1 MDDSR
6 VPITITPASLI
17 FCKVPPGFSCPRTI
31 FENKQMEML
40 TDKGQCSFMGVV
52 KEGDF

>member
-17 FCKVPPGFSCPRTI
+17 FSKVPRGFSCPRTI
-31 FENKQMEML
+31 FENKQMRNADIAGSAENA
-40 TDKGQCSFMGVV
+40 GNRI
-52 KEGDF
+52 